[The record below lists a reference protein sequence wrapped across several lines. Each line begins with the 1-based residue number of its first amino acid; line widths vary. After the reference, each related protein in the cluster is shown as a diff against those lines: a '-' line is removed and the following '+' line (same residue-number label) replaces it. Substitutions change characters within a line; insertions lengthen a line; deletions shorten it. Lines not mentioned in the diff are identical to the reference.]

1 MNTEQPSS
9 LQDQAV
15 LVLGLGQSGLAMARW
30 CSQRGARVWVMDT
43 RSEPPGLADLRTHAP
58 QAQFIAGEFDATV
71 LTTQGI
77 RAVFKSPGLSPAEVA
92 SVWRAAVDAG
102 LWVGTELSLF
112 VHALREAQDQTGYAP
127 QVLAI
132 TGTNGKT
139 TVTALTTRLLQAAGK
154 DVAMAGN
161 IGPNLLDTWR
171 ERQAGVGLPAVWVLE
186 LSSFQLDGVEG
197 FEPTASTVL
206 NLSEDHLDWH
216 GDMAAYCA
224 AKARIAGSTG
234 LLVLN
239 RSDARVMAL
248 QPVNDVAKKK
258 KTIEREV
265 ATFGSD
271 APRMGGDWGLENVN
285 GMHWLVRL
293 IEREGGRKK
302 ARAGAPEHE
311 GYDDD
316 APFMQRLMPAEAL
329 RIHGQ
334 HNALN
339 ALAALALASH
349 TQATLGPMLYA
360 LREYR
365 GEPHRASTVAVVQDV
380 EYINDSKGTNVGAT
394 VAALQGLGQDRRLVL
409 IAGGEGK
416 GQDFSPLAA
425 VVARHTRAVVLIG
438 RDAALLRQALQGG
451 GVPLIEAASMLDAVQ
466 RAAEQAQAGDAVL
479 LSPACASFD
488 MFDHYVQRG
497 EAFAQAVQALAEDAG
512 QVWEGAA

>member
-1 MNTEQPSS
+1 MSRDTPSS

-30 CSQRGARVWVMDT
+30 CAQQGARVWVQDT
-43 RSEPPGLADLRTHAP
+43 RSEPPCLADLQAHVPT
-58 QAQFIAGEFDATV
+58 AQFIAGAFEPSV
-71 LTTQGI
+71 LHAHGI

-92 SVWRAAVDAG
+92 PVWQAATMAG

-112 VHALREAQDQTGYAP
+112 AHALRQAQADTGYAP

-139 TVTALTTRLLQAAGK
+139 TVTALTSRLLKAAGK
-154 DVAMAGN
+154 DVATAGN

-171 ERQAGVGLPAVWVLE
+171 ERLAGAGLPAVWVLE

-206 NLSEDHLDWH
+206 NLTEDHLDWH
-216 GDMAAYCA
+216 GDMTAYCA
-224 AKARIAGSTG
+224 AKARIVGATG
-234 LLVLN
+234 LLLLN
-239 RSDARVMAL
+239 RSDQRVMGL
-248 QPVNDVAKKK
+248 QTVSEAAKKK
-258 KTIEREV
+258 KPLQPEV
-265 ATFGSD
+265 ATLGPD
-271 APRMGGDWGLENVN
+271 LPLKAGDWGLENVN
-285 GMHWLVRL
+285 GMVWLVRL
-293 IEREGGRKK
+293 VEREGGRKK
-302 ARAGAPEHE
+302 TRVQAPEHE

-316 APFMQRLMPAEAL
+316 APYLQRLMPSEAL
-329 RIHGQ
+329 RIKGQ

-349 TQATLGPMLYA
+349 TQAPLGPMLYA

-365 GEPHRASTVAVVQDV
+365 GEPHRATPVAVVKDV
-380 EYINDSKGTNVGAT
+380 EYIDDSKGTNVGAT
-394 VAALQGLGQDRRLVL
+394 VAALQGLGADRRLVL

-416 GQDFSPLAA
+416 GQDFAPLAQA
-425 VVARHTRAVVLIG
+425 VARHARAVVLVG
-438 RDAALLRQALQGG
+438 RDAPLLRQALQHAD
-451 GVPLIEAASMLDAVQ
+451 VPLFDADSMAQAVQ

-488 MFDHYVQRG
+488 MFAHYAQRG
-497 EAFAQAVQALAEDAG
+497 EVFAQAVQELAVDAG
-512 QVWEGAA
+512 LLWEGAS

>member
-1 MNTEQPSS
+1 MSSAHTSS

-30 CSQRGARVWVMDT
+30 CAQLGARVWVQDT
-43 RSEPPGLADLRTHAP
+43 RAEPPGLAELHAHAP
-58 QAQFIAGEFDATV
+58 QAQFVSGAFDPAV
-71 LTTQGI
+71 LNAHGI

-92 SVWRAAVDAG
+92 CVWQAASEAG

-112 VHALREAQDQTGYAP
+112 VHALNEAQAHTGYAP

-139 TVTALTTRLLQAAGK
+139 TVTALTTRLLKAAGK

-171 ERQAGVGLPAVWVLE
+171 ERQAGAGLPAVWVLE
-186 LSSFQLDGVEG
+186 LSSFQLDGVDG
-197 FEPTASTVL
+197 FEPTAATVL
-206 NLSEDHLDWH
+206 NLTEDHLDWH

-224 AKARIAGSTG
+224 AKARIVGTSG

-248 QPVNDVAKKK
+248 QPASDPTKKK

-265 ATFGSD
+265 ATFGAD
-271 APRMGGDWGLENVN
+271 VPQQAGDWGLENVN
-285 GMHWLVRL
+285 GMGWLVRL

-302 ARAGAPEHE
+302 ARVGAPEHE

-316 APFMQRLMPAEAL
+316 APYMQRLMPVEAL
-329 RIHGQ
+329 RIKGQ

-349 TQATLGPMLYA
+349 TQAPLGPMLYA

-365 GEPHRASTVAVVQDV
+365 GEPHRATTVAVVQDV

-394 VAALQGLGQDRRLVL
+394 VAALQGLGAERRLVL

-416 GQDFSPLAA
+416 GQDFSPLAVA
-425 VVARHTRAVVLIG
+425 VARHARAVVLIG
-438 RDAALLRQALQGG
+438 RDAPLLRQALQGA
-451 GVPLIEAASMLDAVQ
+451 GVPLIDADTMTEAVQ
-466 RAAEQAQAGDAVL
+466 RAAEQAQASDGVL

-488 MFDHYVQRG
+488 MFAHYVQRG
-497 EAFAQAVQALAEDAG
+497 EVFAEAVQALALQAG
-512 QVWEGAA
+512 VAWEGAA